1 MNASPSLLIDGARVA
16 AAESAPSLL
25 DLAETFARF
34 KQTDFWISP
43 KLLDAELAKYRN
55 EESNRRR

>member
-43 KLLDAELAKYRN
+43 KLPDAELVRYR
-55 EESNRRR
+55 ERKH